1 MSVRKVLNKK
11 ILLALAV
18 LMAFTTISIQVQAQ
32 TPPSRTL
39 IVGTKEVPPFAMK
52 NPKGNWVGI
61 SIDLWDKI
69 ATELDIQFTFKE
81 MDLQGLLDGAA
92 NGTLDVAIAALTVT
106 KEREQLFDFSHPYY
120 LTGLGIAV
128 SLKNKS
134 PWLAVLKRFF
144 SAKFLGIMI
153 SLVFLLL
160 SLSFLIWWFEH
171 KRNPQQFGGRIS
183 KGIGS
188 GFWWSVV
195 TMTTVG
201 YGDKSPITPG
211 GRAVAII
218 WMFVAVIIVSS
229 LTATITSTLTVSKL
243 ESPVHGP
250 NDLPSAIIGTVAQ
263 TTSEA
268 YLQDR
273 RLSFTSFETVIEG
286 LRSLVEGRI
295 EALVYDEA
303 ILRYLVN
310 KDFKGDLAVLD
321 STFEPQYYGIAL
333 ERSSHLREPINY
345 VLLETIRAREWQ
357 DTLYKYLG
365 Q

>member
-1 MSVRKVLNKK
+1 MSLNKK
-11 ILLALAV
+11 VLVALAILV
-18 LMAFTTISIQVQAQ
+18 AFITISIQAQGQ
-32 TPPSRTL
+32 TPQSRTL

-52 NPKGNWVGI
+52 NQKGSWTGI

-69 ATELDIQFTFKE
+69 ATALDIQFTFKE
-81 MDLQGLLDGAA
+81 MDLQGLLDGVA
-92 NGTLDVAIAALTVT
+92 NGSLDVAVPALTVT

-120 LTGLGIAV
+120 VTGLGIAV
-128 SLKNKS
+128 DLRNKS

-144 SAKFLGIMI
+144 SAKFLGIVV
-153 SLVFLLL
+153 SLIFLLL
-160 SLSFLIWWFEH
+160 ALSFLIWWFEH
-171 KRNPQQFGGRIS
+171 KRNPQQFGS
-183 KGIGS
+183 SLSEGIRS

-201 YGDKSPITPG
+201 YGDKSPITSG
-211 GRAVAII
+211 GRVVAII
-218 WMFVAVIIVSS
+218 WMFAAVIIVSS
-229 LTATITSTLTVSKL
+229 LTAVITSTMTVSEL
-243 ESPVHGP
+243 GSPVHGP
-250 NDLPSAIIGTVAQ
+250 KDLPGVIVGTVAH

-268 YLQDR
+268 HLRGRQIAF
-273 RLSFTSFETVIEG
+273 SSFETATEG
-286 LRSLVEGRI
+286 LRSLNEGRI
-295 EALVYDEA
+295 EALVYDEP

-310 KDFKGDLAVLD
+310 KDFKGDLAVLG

-333 ERSSHLREPINY
+333 ARSSPLRESINY